1 MSERLTGQLTSDG
14 HELLTMP
21 GVRIA
26 GVRVPRAEHETDI
39 ATAKRLAACWNAC
52 EGINDEELTDG
63 VVSKLE
69 LREVLEE
76 LTKTT
81 LQNDFNAG
89 WNDALDAFFTQAT
102 GEQP

>member
-1 MSERLTGQLTSDG
+1 MTREFKPGDKVRLHPMIRIVKTAEQRGDPQWLTFENGS
-14 HELLTMP
+14 
-21 GVRIA
+21 A
-26 GVRVPRAEHETDI
+26 GWSSNFEFIEPSVTHR
-39 ATAKRLAACWNAC
+39 
-52 EGINDEELTDG
+52 
-63 VVSKLE
+63 E

>member
-1 MSERLTGQLTSDG
+1 MTHEFKPGDKVRLKAETRTVRMAENKGGEWQLLHLDG
-14 HELLTMP
+14 GDTAYSLAFELVEPSVTH
-21 GVRIA
+21 R
-26 GVRVPRAEHETDI
+26 
-39 ATAKRLAACWNAC
+39 
-52 EGINDEELTDG
+52 
-63 VVSKLE
+63 E

-81 LQNDFNAG
+81 LKNDFNAG

>member
-1 MSERLTGQLTSDG
+1 MTHEFKPGDKVRLKAICLIVDKQADHVVHLRDG
-14 HELLTMP
+14 TWTYAVEL
-21 GVRIA
+21 
-26 GVRVPRAEHETDI
+26 
-39 ATAKRLAACWNAC
+39 
-52 EGINDEELTDG
+52 ELVEPSVTHR
-63 VVSKLE
+63 E

>member
-1 MSERLTGQLTSDG
+1 MTHKFKPGDKVRTKAIVRTVRCVDRNGPGPLLHFEDNLVARPQNV
-14 HELLTMP
+14 ELVEP
-21 GVRIA
+21 
-26 GVRVPRAEHETDI
+26 
-39 ATAKRLAACWNAC
+39 
-52 EGINDEELTDG
+52 
-63 VVSKLE
+63 VVTHRK